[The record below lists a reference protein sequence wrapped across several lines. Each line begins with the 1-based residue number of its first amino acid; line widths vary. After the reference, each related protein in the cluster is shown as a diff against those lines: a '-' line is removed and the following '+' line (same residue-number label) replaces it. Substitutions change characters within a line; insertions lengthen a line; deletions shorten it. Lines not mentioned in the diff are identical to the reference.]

1 MKILSTSN
9 AAKYCNRAILMWRK
23 CNRNDIFEEKPL
35 QNLDFK

>member
-23 CNRNDIFEEKPL
+23 CNRNIFEEKPL